1 MKHLTLEQKIGQM
14 IVVRASGH
22 LCDRQIRYPAWEP
35 PNAQL
40 REWLETLYI
49 GGVILL
55 GGSVAEISLRT
66 QQLQSWAKR
75 PLVIAADIEEGV
87 GQRFAGATWF
97 PPPMALGEIAQKNLS
112 LGKALAKQMG
122 EITAKEALTIGIN
135 WLLAPVVDVNNNHQN
150 PVINVRAFSDDP
162 ELVGELAKAYIA
174 GAKSYPVLTTAKHFP
189 GHGDTTSDSH
199 LDLPVITHDAERLQA
214 IEIPPFKAAIS
225 AKVDSIM
232 TGHLQIPAWDNQR
245 PATLSPKILGEQL
258 RQTLGFE
265 GLIVSDALMM
275 GGVTKFADPKEVAIM
290 AVEAGVDVLLMPP
303 NPALAIKAIAAAVK
317 SGRIDEAQIER
328 SVNRIWQAKQGLNDS
343 FDTFTGSLLSQLSQ
357 PEATAVVNCIT
368 TESNRLGEN
377 FPVAKVKQGRNLVVV
392 DDLLNCEFLDRQSP
406 VVTIPTQLGY
416 ELQLVD
422 SHTLNLLQDDGS
434 PTVLQAFIRGNPFRG
449 AAGLT
454 QATRQ
459 VYSTLLQSPQFQGL
473 ILYGSPY
480 VLDWFREQLPP
491 DVPWIFS
498 YGQASESQAIAV
510 RQLFDL
516 SEVPQEIADTF

>member
-1 MKHLTLEQKIGQM
+1 M
-14 IVVRASGH
+14 
-22 LCDRQIRYPAWEP
+22 
-35 PNAQL
+35 
-40 REWLETLYI
+40 
-49 GGVILL
+49 
-55 GGSVAEISLRT
+55 
-66 QQLQSWAKR
+66 
-75 PLVIAADIEEGV
+75 
-87 GQRFAGATWF
+87 
-97 PPPMALGEIAQKNLS
+97 
-112 LGKALAKQMG
+112 
-122 EITAKEALTIGIN
+122 
-135 WLLAPVVDVNNNHQN
+135 
-150 PVINVRAFSDDP
+150 
-162 ELVGELAKAYIA
+162 
-174 GAKSYPVLTTAKHFP
+174 
-189 GHGDTTSDSH
+189 
-199 LDLPVITHDAERLQA
+199 
-214 IEIPPFKAAIS
+214 
-225 AKVDSIM
+225 
-232 TGHLQIPAWDNQR
+232 
-245 PATLSPKILGEQL
+245 
-258 RQTLGFE
+258 
-265 GLIVSDALMM
+265 
-275 GGVTKFADPKEVAIM
+275 
-290 AVEAGVDVLLMPP
+290 
-303 NPALAIKAIAAAVK
+303 
-317 SGRIDEAQIER
+317 
-328 SVNRIWQAKQGLNDS
+328 
-343 FDTFTGSLLSQLSQ
+343 
-357 PEATAVVNCIT
+357 VNCIT